1 MTHLDEST
9 DKTDSS
15 MMSHNQMPGLA
26 IQNFL
31 KQEIGDPD
39 DQNAPKSDANTDGKN
54 TYPNLG
60 SIKNKVYTSKWYSYS
75 LVFQYGSPYWDNGDI
90 ELKYEDESPMP

>member
-1 MTHLDEST
+1 
-9 DKTDSS
+9 
-15 MMSHNQMPGLA
+15 MPGLA

-39 DQNAPKSDANTDGKN
+39 DQNAPKSDTNTDGKN

-60 SIKNKVYTSKWYSYS
+60 SIKNKIYTSKWCS
-75 LVFQYGSPYWDNGDI
+75 LVFQKTLSQFDFLVTAVSLARDGIKVVWRRDAQWHV
-90 ELKYEDESPMP
+90 